1 MPAPGTP
8 GSATHGAATAPE
20 KAARSKYSCVAC
32 GGEAIWNPSKQKLVC
47 AFCGTEAPMPLHE
60 AAPPG
65 LQSTDIVEHD
75 LAAALRNMQGE
86 KRGWA
91 RTSRMIQCRQCRAI
105 SVFSAEKQ
113 AQRCEFCGSA
123 SVVDYD
129 SDEDVIRPEAVLPIQ
144 IAEPRAREIIRAWY
158 GKLWW
163 APNALKKRALTDTAK
178 GVYLPYWTFDAFV
191 DARWQAE
198 AGYYYT
204 ETETY
209 WDNGQMKSRPV
220 QRIRWQYAQGQ
231 LNHFFDD
238 TLVCGSKGVHPAL
251 LRAIEPFPTT
261 ERGVGA
267 LKPYDPAY
275 VSGWTVERYQ
285 IDLIQAAKLS
295 RERMLAETRALC
307 AQQVPGDTH
316 RNLQV
321 EATFSRQTF
330 KHILAPVWLMSYVY
344 NGRDFQVVINAV
356 TGKIDGEYPK
366 SWVKI
371 TLAVIGAI
379 ILALILLS
387 LMGR

>member
-1 MPAPGTP
+1 MPAAT
-8 GSATHGAATAPE
+8 ATHSAATAPE

-32 GGEAIWNPSKQKLVC
+32 GGEAIWNPGKQKLIC
-47 AFCGTEAPMPLHE
+47 AFCGTEAPLPLHE
-60 AAPPG
+60 EAPLG

-75 LAAALRNMQGE
+75 LASALRNLQGE

-91 RTSRMIQCRQCRAI
+91 RTSRMIKCRQCQAI
-105 SVFSAEKQ
+105 SVFPAEKQ
-113 AQRCEFCGSA
+113 ASRCEFCGSA

-144 IAEPRAREIIRAWY
+144 IAEPKARDILRAWY

-163 APNALKKRALTDTAK
+163 APNALKKKALADTAK
-178 GVYLPYWTFDAFV
+178 GVYLPYWTFDARV

-198 AGYYYT
+198 AGYYYQD
-204 ETETY
+204 TETY
-209 WDNGQMKSRPV
+209 WDNGEMKTRTV
-220 QRIRWQYAQGQ
+220 QRVRWQYASGS
-231 LNHFFDD
+231 LGHFFDD
-238 TLVCGSKGVHPAL
+238 TLVCGSKGVHAAL

-285 IDLIQAAKLS
+285 IDLVQAAKLS
-295 RERMLAETRALC
+295 RERMLSETRTLC
-307 AQQVPGDTH
+307 AAQVPGDTH

-330 KHILAPVWLMSYVY
+330 KHILAPVWLMTYVY
-344 NGRDFQVVINAV
+344 GGKDYQVIINAV
-356 TGKIDGEYPK
+356 TGKIEGEYPK

-371 TLAVIGAI
+371 TLAVLAFI
-379 ILALILLS
+379 IVALVLFS
-387 LMGR
+387 AGR